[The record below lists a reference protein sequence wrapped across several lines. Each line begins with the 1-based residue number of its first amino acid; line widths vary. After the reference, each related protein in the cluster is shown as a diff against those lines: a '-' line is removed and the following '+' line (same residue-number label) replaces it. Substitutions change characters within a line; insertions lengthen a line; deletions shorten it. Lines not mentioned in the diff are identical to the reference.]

1 MNTLIFEYRFEK
13 GSFPRPLSDYAM
25 TRVALYLQDKHQL
38 KEELSLVQYAEKKGF
53 EAIWHAESRLARDA
67 ITPLAAMAVVTERI
81 KLGTGVINN
90 WTRNVA
96 LCAAT
101 FLTLDEL
108 SGGRTLLGIG
118 AWWDPL
124 AGKVGIERRK
134 PIKAMREYCTV
145 LQRLFKMENVTFDGE
160 FVRVHDIRLDVVY
173 GDPNSPRKIP
183 IFIGATGWDMIELT
197 GEIADGLLLNYLV
210 SPEYNKKALNHL
222 EKGAKKGRRNWQEID
237 RPQLIVCSLDEDA
250 DKALDAARPL
260 VAQYLGQQPHIAKAS
275 GVSESLIEEV
285 KSTLGGWPAKPGGLE
300 KAQPLIE
307 DKLVRLITA
316 SGTAA
321 DCLKKVDE
329 YKSTGCT
336 CPVLYP
342 LGDNVRAMIDAFEV
356 PSSRPG
362 PLIA

>member
-1 MNTLIFEYRFEK
+1 
-13 GSFPRPLSDYAM
+13 M

-38 KEELSLVQYAEKKGF
+38 RDELSFVQYAEKKGF

-67 ITPLAAMAVVTERI
+67 ITPLAAMAVVTEKIR
-81 KLGTGVINN
+81 LGTGVINN

-96 LCAAT
+96 LCAST

-108 SGGRTLLGIG
+108 SGGRALLGVG

-124 AGKVGIERRK
+124 ARKVGIERKK

-145 LQRLFKMENVTFDGE
+145 LQRLFRMENVTFDGE
-160 FVRVHDIRLDVVY
+160 FVKVHDIRLDVVH
-173 GDPNSPRKIP
+173 GDPTSPRKIP
-183 IFIGATGWDMIELT
+183 IYIGATGWDMIELT

-210 SPEYNKKALNHL
+210 SPEYNKKALYHL
-222 EKGAKKGRRNWQEID
+222 EEGAKKGGRSWQQID

-250 DKALDAARPL
+250 DRALDAARPL

-275 GVSESLIEEV
+275 GVKEKLIEEV
-285 KSTLGGWPAKPGGLE
+285 QSTLGGWPAKPGGLE
-300 KAQPLIE
+300 KAQRLIDDE
-307 DKLVRLITA
+307 LVRLITA
-316 SGTAA
+316 SGTAD
-321 DCLKKVDE
+321 DCLKMVDE

-342 LGDNVRAMIDAFEV
+342 LGDNVRAMIDVFEV
-356 PSSRPG
+356 PSTRPG